1 VTADDSARDKP
12 SETQRPDAGAE
23 SGFRSRGQ
31 HKFALRFRGRDL
43 PLIKSDLVVGRS
55 EACDLVLDGPL
66 VSRRH
71 ARFVVT
77 DESIV
82 VEDLGSRNGVFVN
95 SIQIGRPVLLKA
107 GDVVMVGDDSFEIVV
122 RRGAPRSGRVT
133 ASDPRVASLPPEQ
146 PSMRGSEAFDVL
158 RSVVERAFA
167 EHRPEEAE
175 RVLRVHLEGTLE
187 QARTGKKPPP
197 SQCRVAASYAA
208 KLAAALSTARYL
220 NYPIEL
226 YCHLAE
232 PLPAAIVDDLYPLV
246 RRVHGFDRALLRRY
260 VALLRSRAANFAATE
275 RFALQRIEGLERLA
289 AL

>member
-1 VTADDSARDKP
+1 VTADDSATDEP
-12 SETQRPDAGAE
+12 SETQRPDAGTD

-77 DESIV
+77 DETIV

-95 SIQIGRPVLLKA
+95 SIQIARPVLLKA
-107 GDVVMVGDDSFEIVV
+107 GDVVMVGDDSFEVV
-122 RRGAPRSGRVT
+122 LRRNQQRSGRIT
-133 ASDPRVASLPPEQ
+133 ASDPRLGSLPPEES
-146 PSMRGSEAFDVL
+146 SMRGSDAFELL
-158 RSVVERAFA
+158 RSTVERAFA
-167 EHRPEEAE
+167 SQQPEEAE
-175 RVLRVHLEGTLE
+175 RVLRVLLEGTLDH
-187 QARTGKKPPP
+187 ARAGKKPPP
-197 SQCRVAASYAA
+197 AQCRAAASYAA
-208 KLAAALSTARYL
+208 KLAAALSAARYL

-226 YCHLAE
+226 YFHLGE
-232 PLPAAIVDDLYPLV
+232 PLPVAIVDELYPLV

-260 VALLRSRAANFAATE
+260 VALLRSRAATFAAPA

>member
-1 VTADDSARDKP
+1 MTADDSARDKP
-12 SETQRPDAGAE
+12 SETQRPDAGTD

-31 HKFALRFRGRDL
+31 HKFALRFRGREL

-71 ARFVVT
+71 ARFVIT

-95 SIQIGRPVLLKA
+95 SIQIGRPVLLKP
-107 GDVVMVGDDSFEIVV
+107 GDVVMVGDDSFEVV
-122 RRGAPRSGRVT
+122 MRRNQQRSGRVT
-133 ASDPRVASLPPEQ
+133 ASDPRVGSSPPEQ
-146 PSMRGSEAFDVL
+146 PSMRGSDSFELL

-167 EHRPEEAE
+167 AQRAEEAE
-175 RVLRVHLEGTLE
+175 RVLRVHLEGTLD
-187 QARTGKKPPP
+187 QARAGKKPPP
-197 SQCRVAASYAA
+197 AQCRAAASYAA
-208 KLAAALSTARYL
+208 KLAAALSAARYL

-226 YCHLAE
+226 YFHLAE
-232 PLPAAIVDDLYPLV
+232 PLPVAIVDELYPLV
-246 RRVHGFDRALLRRY
+246 RRLHGFDRALLRKY
-260 VALLRSRAANFAATE
+260 VALLRSRAASFAAPE